1 MKRRY
6 SQAAVQKVMRRCYPH
21 IKVAERAYGVP
32 AACIQ
37 AVLYRELTG
46 MDWLD
51 PLADL
56 AVACYWRFQPLWD
69 RLGLPAKRD
78 SSTGYGQIFASTAIK
93 AINFAYENGIR
104 DLPAAAPLDGQ
115 TALGEVWRRLH
126 RDIPF
131 NVRCIALCLL
141 HAAYEMTGSTDFSSF
156 SPDDLQLIFTRYN
169 ADTQTVTLYG
179 KETYGYYQSF
189 QGGSL

>member
-1 MKRRY
+1 MIKRY
-6 SQAAVQKVMRRCYPH
+6 SKSGIQRIMHRHALD
-21 IKVAERAYGVP
+21 IKISARAYGVP

-69 RLGLPAKRD
+69 RLGLSAKRD